1 MKIFEK
7 LRDMLI
13 REGYASNPLPHT
25 LLASLEID
33 SMEKAQLLLE
43 IEEALGFEIPD
54 DDFHAFRTLQ
64 DVCDYQAIKGVVH
77 QQ

>member
-1 MKIFEK
+1 MTPFEK
-7 LRDMLI
+7 LRDMLV
-13 REGYASNPLPHT
+13 REGYATNPVPQT
-25 LLASLEID
+25 LVASLEID

-64 DVCDYQAIKGVVH
+64 DVCDYQAVKGIA
-77 QQ
+77 

>member
-1 MKIFEK
+1 MTPFEN
-7 LRDMLI
+7 LRDMLV
-13 REGYASNPLPHT
+13 REGYATNPMPHT
-25 LLASLEID
+25 LIASLEID

-64 DVCDYQAIKGVVH
+64 DVCDYQAIKGIA
-77 QQ
+77 